1 MTLRELLR
9 SEISRKHSNEI
20 AKMTRENAM
29 LFDELWALAVSDEVL
44 VNWRAAWVIK
54 RIWEESPELVSPHL
68 SNMRRALARIKQDG
82 VKREFLKMILENPLP
97 DDEEELGILLK
108 YCYDWL
114 ASPLKPIA
122 VRAHSM
128 EILFQI
134 SVQIPAITPELK
146 TTIEVAMQEG
156 SAGMVSRGRKILK
169 ALQKAEKK

>member
-1 MTLRELLR
+1 MV
-9 SEISRKHSNEI
+9 
-20 AKMTRENAM
+20 RENP
-29 LFDELWALAVSDEVL
+29 LIFDELWTIALSEEL
-44 VNWRAAWVIK
+44 PINWRAAWAIK
-54 RIWEESPELVSPHL
+54 GIWEESPELVSPHL
-68 SNMRRALARIKQDG
+68 SNMRRALANIKQDG
-82 VKREFLKMILENPLP
+82 VKREFLKMISENPLP

-108 YCYDWL
+108 YCFDWL
-114 ASPLKPIA
+114 ASPMEPIA

-134 SVQIPAITPELK
+134 SAQIPEIIPELK